1 MKQIEKALRR
11 PITGILISIVM
22 GFIVGAVV
30 LTIAGYSPLAAY
42 REMILGVFSKPKY
55 MVQVIIRATP
65 LIFTGLSI
73 SFAFKTGMFNIGAE
87 GQAIMGMV
95 TAAVVGYC
103 IELPPVIHF
112 IAVALAAIVVA
123 GLWGALVG
131 VLKAKFGIHEVIS
144 GIMLNWIALYFNNF
158 MISMPWLKKPE
169 AEASYEVLES
179 SWLVVLN
186 SWKTSDAGR
195 EWLLDGTHPVL
206 SDVLIRT
213 DLNYGIFLAIAAAA
227 LVWFLLTRT
236 TKGYEMRAVGSGAD
250 AARFAGINVNK
261 NLILSLAI
269 AGALAGLAGAVVIT
283 GTMPHRISVL
293 TAQPGYGFDGISVA
307 LMANTSPFG
316 VIASALLFAGLQ
328 YGGSS
333 IQAELGAPREIINI
347 VLGTLIFF
355 IAMSG
360 AFRMLADYLEKRRG
374 RSDGK

>member
-328 YGGSS
+328 YGSSS
-333 IQAELGAPREIINI
+333 IQAELGAPSEIINI
-347 VLGTLIFF
+347 VIGTIIFF

>member
-158 MISMPWLKKPE
+158 MISMSWLKKPE

-333 IQAELGAPREIINI
+333 IQAELGAPSEIINI
-347 VLGTLIFF
+347 VIGTIIFF

>member
-333 IQAELGAPREIINI
+333 IQAELGAPSEIINI
-347 VLGTLIFF
+347 VIGTIIFF
-355 IAMSG
+355 ITMSG

>member
-316 VIASALLFAGLQ
+316 VIATALLFAGLQ

-333 IQAELGAPREIINI
+333 IQAELGAPSEIINI
-347 VLGTLIFF
+347 VIGTIIFF

>member
-55 MVQVIIRATP
+55 MVQVIIRATA

-333 IQAELGAPREIINI
+333 IQAELGAPSEIINI
-347 VLGTLIFF
+347 VIGTIIFF

>member
-55 MVQVIIRATP
+55 VVQVIIRATP

-213 DLNYGIFLAIAAAA
+213 DLNYGVFLAIAAAA

-333 IQAELGAPREIINI
+333 IQAELGAPSEIINI
-347 VLGTLIFF
+347 VIGTIIFF